1 MASSRHA
8 GPAGPC
14 LFGRCASARH
24 QGERTSTSRQTCCP
38 LRFPRCAGSS
48 GVSSGQG
55 RPTPVASSLGRTGDD
70 DTSSAPDDPTGPAE
84 PELINPGCSTST
96 TAGVCGLSF
105 LQRRCEAMS
114 SRSEAEDWAEEL
126 EAVAGRIAPRFGR
139 AEPRRRALAYL
150 QGLLAPLERKNGWHL
165 AEAAGDH
172 TPNGMQEFLARVH
185 WDADALRDDLRAY
198 VVEHRGDDD
207 AVLVLDETGFL
218 KKGTKSAG
226 VHRQYSGTAGRVE
239 NCQIGVFLGYAS
251 RHGRALIDRA
261 LYLPQTWTQDRPRCR
276 DAGIPDEVAFAT
288 KPQIARAML
297 ERAVLA
303 HVPCAWV
310 AGDSVYGA
318 DPALRRSIEAAG
330 KGYVL
335 TVTSAQ
341 HLGLRPVG
349 DWAKEVSKGGWMRL
363 SAGDGAKGP
372 RLYDWACVPFRG
384 AREGWQK
391 ALLIR
396 RSLEKPDELTFY
408 LTLAPEGTDLATLV
422 QVAGTRWTIEACFE
436 AAKGEVGLDEYEV
449 RSWTGWHRRVTLA
462 MLAHAYLAVVR
473 QHAIRG
479 RGPRPRGR
487 LAAPYGSRGAPAHL
501 APRLGK
507 PARSCPRSCLV
518 GLATTTPA
526 ARKTITLDAQNQN
539 PSPPAVV
546 LGCHHPRLQ
555 RRQSRP

>member
-1 MASSRHA
+1 MNCPMPSRSCGA
-8 GPAGPC
+8 CPGCRSGWWRT
-14 LFGRCASARH
+14 GVSAV
-24 QGERTSTSRQTCCP
+24 TPSASTSGSAAHVRLFRPKTTRRQSPARTG
-38 LRFPRCAGSS
+38 FITIATKSS
-48 GVSSGQG
+48 GSGQG
-55 RPTPVASSLGRTGDD
+55 SRTGARSRPA
-70 DTSSAPDDPTGPAE
+70 TRKPPPASWVSSVSPPHSTGSSHNTPWYY
-84 PELINPGCSTST
+84 SR
-96 TAGVCGLSF
+96 VCVLS
-105 LQRRCEAMS
+105 CCGGGMAMS

-172 TPNGMQEFLARVH
+172 TPDGMQEFLARVH

-198 VVEHRGDDD
+198 VIEHLGDDD

-261 LYLPQTWTQDRPRCR
+261 LYLPQTWTNDRPRCR
-276 DAGIPDEVAFAT
+276 DAGIPDEVTFTT
-288 KPQIARAML
+288 KPKIGRAML
-297 ERAVLA
+297 ERALLA
-303 HVPCAWV
+303 HVPYAWV

-318 DPALRRSIEAAG
+318 DSALRRAIEAAG

-349 DWAKEVSKGGWMRL
+349 DWAKEVPKGGWTRL

-396 RSLEKPDELTFY
+396 RSLE
-408 LTLAPEGTDLATLV
+408 
-422 QVAGTRWTIEACFE
+422 
-436 AAKGEVGLDEYEV
+436 
-449 RSWTGWHRRVTLA
+449 
-462 MLAHAYLAVVR
+462 
-473 QHAIRG
+473 
-479 RGPRPRGR
+479 
-487 LAAPYGSRGAPAHL
+487 
-501 APRLGK
+501 
-507 PARSCPRSCLV
+507 
-518 GLATTTPA
+518 
-526 ARKTITLDAQNQN
+526 
-539 PSPPAVV
+539 
-546 LGCHHPRLQ
+546 
-555 RRQSRP
+555 

>member
-1 MASSRHA
+1 M
-8 GPAGPC
+8 
-14 LFGRCASARH
+14 
-24 QGERTSTSRQTCCP
+24 
-38 LRFPRCAGSS
+38 
-48 GVSSGQG
+48 
-55 RPTPVASSLGRTGDD
+55 
-70 DTSSAPDDPTGPAE
+70 
-84 PELINPGCSTST
+84 
-96 TAGVCGLSF
+96 
-105 LQRRCEAMS
+105 AMS
-114 SRSEAEDWAEEL
+114 CRSKAEDWAEEL

-150 QGLLAPLERKNGWHL
+150 QGLLAPLERKNGWYL

-172 TPNGMQEFLARVH
+172 TPDGMQEFLARVH

-198 VVEHRGDDD
+198 VVEHLGADD
-207 AVLVLDETGFL
+207 AVLVLDETGFV

-226 VHRQYSGTAGRVE
+226 VHRQDSGTAGRIE

-261 LYLPQTWTQDRPRCR
+261 LYLPQTWTKDRPRCR

-297 ERAVLA
+297 ERAFLA
-303 HVPCAWV
+303 HVPYAWV

-318 DPALRRSIEAAG
+318 DSALRRAIAAAG

-349 DWAKEVSKGGWMRL
+349 DWAKEVPKGGGTRL

-384 AREGWQK
+384 AREGWRK

-396 RSLEKPDELTFY
+396 RALEKPEALTFY
-408 LTLAPEGTDLATLV
+408 LTLAPEGTELATLV
-422 QVAGTRWTIEACFE
+422 QVAGSRWTIEAGFE

-449 RSWTGWHRRVTLA
+449 RSWTGWHRHVTLA

-473 QHAIRG
+473 EAAAGG
-479 RGPRPRGR
+479 RAAARPRRRPATPHRAGG
-487 LAAPYGSRGAPAHL
+487 AAPAVAAGVGAA
-501 APRLGK
+501 
-507 PARSCPRSCLV
+507 ARSRAGHQLV
-518 GLATTTPA
+518 ALATSTPA
-526 ARKTITLDAQNQN
+526 ARPTLPLAPTNQ
-539 PSPPAVV
+539 
-546 LGCHHPRLQ
+546 Q
-555 RRQSRP
+555 

>member
-1 MASSRHA
+1 MPAFLPLRGCGPPRSYHHLGIQSEIENPPADSGFAENALILQPGFAGCPSCSGGAEPCRAGAKPRTGLRSWRRLPGGLPRGSGVRSRADAPWRIFRACWPPWSGRTA
-8 GPAGPC
+8 GTAPRRAAAPTPAG
-14 LFGRCASARH
+14 
-24 QGERTSTSRQTCCP
+24 
-38 LRFPRCAGSS
+38 
-48 GVSSGQG
+48 
-55 RPTPVASSLGRTGDD
+55 
-70 DTSSAPDDPTGPAE
+70 
-84 PELINPGCSTST
+84 
-96 TAGVCGLSF
+96 
-105 LQRRCEAMS
+105 
-114 SRSEAEDWAEEL
+114 
-126 EAVAGRIAPRFGR
+126 
-139 AEPRRRALAYL
+139 
-150 QGLLAPLERKNGWHL
+150 WHR

-172 TPNGMQEFLARVH
+172 TPDGMQEFLARVH

-198 VVEHRGDDD
+198 VIEHLGDDD

-288 KPQIARAML
+288 KPKIARAML

-310 AGDSVYGA
+310 AGDSVYGS
-318 DPALRRSIEAAG
+318 DSGLRRSIEAAR

-341 HLGLRPVG
+341 HLGLRPVA
-349 DWAKEVSKGGWMRL
+349 DWAKEVPKGGWTRL

-372 RLYDWACVPFRG
+372 RLYDWAHVPFCG

-449 RSWTGWHRRVTLA
+449 RSWTGWHRHVTLA
-462 MLAHAYLAVVR
+462 LLAHAYLAVVR

-487 LAAPYGSRGAPAHL
+487 LAAPYGSRGAPAPL
-501 APRLGK
+501 ASRLGK
-507 PARSCPRSCLV
+507 AARSRSHPRLV

-526 ARKTITLDAQNQN
+526 ARQTITLDAQNQN
-539 PSPPAVV
+539 SSTPAVV
-546 LGCHHPRLQ
+546 LERFGLARNQ
-555 RRQSRP
+555 MI

>member
-1 MASSRHA
+1 MPKARQSGAIGSPSRSCATNRRRSSITEHSFHGIHTSRFWEKAEGVTHVS
-8 GPAGPC
+8 GTNCHPC
-14 LFGRCASARH
+14 LGPLTSLNGRVHRPVRQPH
-24 QGERTSTSRQTCCP
+24 RPRTLYP
-38 LRFPRCAGSS
+38 
-48 GVSSGQG
+48 
-55 RPTPVASSLGRTGDD
+55 
-70 DTSSAPDDPTGPAE
+70 
-84 PELINPGCSTST
+84 ST
-96 TAGVCGLSF
+96 TAGLCGLSF
-105 LQRRCEAMS
+105 LRRRCGGMS
-114 SRSEAEDWAEEL
+114 SRSEAEDWAAEL

-172 TPNGMQEFLARVH
+172 TPDGMQAFLARVH

-198 VVEHRGDDD
+198 VIEHLGDDD

-261 LYLPQTWTQDRPRCR
+261 LYLPQTWTHDRSRCR

-288 KPQIARAML
+288 KPKIGRAML

-303 HVPCAWV
+303 HVPYAWV

-318 DPALRRSIEAAG
+318 DSALRRSIEAAG

-349 DWAKEVSKGGWMRL
+349 DWAKEVPKDGWTRL
-363 SAGDGAKGP
+363 SAGDGSKGP

-408 LTLAPEGTDLATLV
+408 LTLAPEGTELASLV

-449 RSWTGWHRRVTLA
+449 RSWTGWHRHVTLA

-501 APRLGK
+501 ASRLGT
-507 PARSCPRSCLV
+507 PARSRSHPRLV

-526 ARKTITLDAQNQN
+526 ARQTITLDPQNEN
-539 PSPPAVV
+539 SSTPAVV
-546 LGCHHPRLQ
+546 LERFQ
-555 RRQSRP
+555 VK

>member
-1 MASSRHA
+1 
-8 GPAGPC
+8 
-14 LFGRCASARH
+14 
-24 QGERTSTSRQTCCP
+24 
-38 LRFPRCAGSS
+38 
-48 GVSSGQG
+48 
-55 RPTPVASSLGRTGDD
+55 
-70 DTSSAPDDPTGPAE
+70 
-84 PELINPGCSTST
+84 
-96 TAGVCGLSF
+96 
-105 LQRRCEAMS
+105 MS
-114 SRSEAEDWAEEL
+114 SRSKAEHWAQEL
-126 EAVAGRIAPRFGR
+126 EAVAGRIAPQFGR
-139 AEPRRRALAYL
+139 AEPRRRALTYL

-165 AEAAGDH
+165 AEAAGDCSPH
-172 TPNGMQEFLARVH
+172 GMQEFLSRVH

-198 VVEHRGDDD
+198 VVEQLGDAD

-226 VHRQYSGTAGRVE
+226 VHRQYSGTAGRIE
-239 NCQIGVFLGYAS
+239 NCQIGVFLAYAS
-251 RHGRALIDRA
+251 RHGHALIDRA
-261 LYLPQTWTQDRPRCR
+261 LYLPQTWTDDPSRCR
-276 DAGIPDEVAFAT
+276 NAGIPDEVTFTT
-288 KPQIARAML
+288 KPKIGRAML
-297 ERAVLA
+297 ERALA
-303 HVPCAWV
+303 AHLPFAWV
-310 AGDSVYGA
+310 TGDSVYGA
-318 DPALRRSIEAAG
+318 DSALRRSIEAAS

-349 DWAKEVSKGGWMRL
+349 DWATEVPKGGWTRL

-408 LTLAPEGTDLATLV
+408 LTLAPEGTELATLV

-449 RSWTGWHRRVTLA
+449 RSWTGWHRHVTLA

-487 LAAPYGSRGAPAHL
+487 LAAPYGSRGAPAPL
-501 APRLGK
+501 ASRLGK
-507 PARSCPRSCLV
+507 AARSRSHPRLV

-526 ARKTITLDAQNQN
+526 ARQTITLDPQNQN
-539 PSPPAVV
+539 SSTPAVV
-546 LGCHHPRLQ
+546 LGRVCKGWRIGVVPPMWAR
-555 RRQSRP
+555 

>member
-1 MASSRHA
+1 
-8 GPAGPC
+8 
-14 LFGRCASARH
+14 
-24 QGERTSTSRQTCCP
+24 
-38 LRFPRCAGSS
+38 
-48 GVSSGQG
+48 
-55 RPTPVASSLGRTGDD
+55 
-70 DTSSAPDDPTGPAE
+70 
-84 PELINPGCSTST
+84 
-96 TAGVCGLSF
+96 
-105 LQRRCEAMS
+105 
-114 SRSEAEDWAEEL
+114 
-126 EAVAGRIAPRFGR
+126 
-139 AEPRRRALAYL
+139 
-150 QGLLAPLERKNGWHL
+150 
-165 AEAAGDH
+165 
-172 TPNGMQEFLARVH
+172 
-185 WDADALRDDLRAY
+185 
-198 VVEHRGDDD
+198 
-207 AVLVLDETGFL
+207 LDETGFL

-226 VHRQYSGTAGRVE
+226 VHRQYSGTAGRIE

-297 ERAVLA
+297 ERAFLA
-303 HVPCAWV
+303 HVPYAWV

-318 DPALRRSIEAAG
+318 DSALRRAIAAAG

-349 DWAKEVSKGGWMRL
+349 DWAKEVPKGGGTRL

-384 AREGWQK
+384 AREGWRK

-396 RSLEKPDELTFY
+396 RALEKPDELTFY
-408 LTLAPEGTDLATLV
+408 LTLAPEGTELATLV

-449 RSWTGWHRRVTLA
+449 RSWTGWHRHVTLA

-487 LAAPYGSRGAPAHL
+487 LAAPHGSRGAPAHL
-501 APRLGK
+501 ASRLGQA
-507 PARSCPRSCLV
+507 ARPHPRARLV

-526 ARKTITLDAQNQN
+526 ARQTITLDPQNQN
-539 PSPPAVV
+539 SSTPAVV
-546 LGCHHPRLQ
+546 LERF
-555 RRQSRP
+555 RQTLSRGILNAGLHSHMR